1 MRQEPIDP
9 AVKTAIDAAIRA
21 DMARFGYRSVMVEP
35 GLDHDG
41 DPVIWID
48 VHYEDSNDPVD
59 PKAMADLVPK
69 ISRLV
74 RTLGEDRFPH
84 IRHDFREDR
93 PVMATH

>member
-9 AVKTAIDAAIRA
+9 AVKTAIRA

-35 GLDHDG
+35 GLDYDG

-59 PKAMADLVPK
+59 TKAMADLVPK

-84 IRHDFREDR
+84 IRHDVCEDR
-93 PVMATH
+93 SVMATH